1 MANFPP
7 ERQHLSAYQQSVTS
21 MTDLS
26 WLLTF
31 VDGIRYYCQETTT
44 LYCQAERISNSVCVC
59 VFLIKIYTLPHG
71 EYMYIMKAF

>member
-7 ERQHLSAYQQSVTS
+7 ERQHLSAYQPSVTS

-59 VFLIKIYTLPHG
+59 VCVCVCS
-71 EYMYIMKAF
+71 